1 MNRVFSALAR
11 LAANLWESWEKA
23 KDGHDESL
31 HIQKCERL
39 PLAIV
44 LVGEV
49 PGLTAMELNQTLE
62 QETMV
67 VLLHKQ
73 LRS

>member
-1 MNRVFSALAR
+1 MNLAFSALACI
-11 LAANLWESWEKA
+11 AANLWESWEKA

-44 LVGEV
+44 LVGQV
-49 PGLTAMELNQTLE
+49 PGLTAMESNT
-62 QETMV
+62 
-67 VLLHKQ
+67 
-73 LRS
+73 

>member
-1 MNRVFSALAR
+1 MNCVFSAHAC

-31 HIQKCERL
+31 HIQKHESERL

-44 LVGEV
+44 IVREV
-49 PGLTAMELNQTLE
+49 PGLAAMESNT
-62 QETMV
+62 
-67 VLLHKQ
+67 
-73 LRS
+73 